1 MSGPLLTN
9 DELRDNERC
18 RREALELIASGEAI
32 GFVGAGLS
40 VELGYPTW
48 PQLSDKL
55 TVLAQEVGSFVPP
68 STSGPARQPE
78 YADAVK
84 EFIRARTGSLDRYLN
99 FLGREF
105 GRRDPAFTRL
115 QADLLRLPLTAV
127 ITSNYE
133 PSLECACAHVY
144 PGEAHP
150 AVTIQEQH
158 AHLVSQFLVALSRKT
173 MPGPIAHL
181 HGSYQNPADMIVA
194 ATDYQVAYGL
204 RIQSAEAPIEGSP
217 SWPLRR
223 RLLWALLASRRL
235 VFFGFS
241 IDDVDFQVMLR
252 SVANDLWNWNES
264 IHYAVMSIGDVD
276 PEATKQRAAQM
287 HRDFGV
293 RVVFYENADRSH
305 SGLSAFV
312 ADALAVCETMGGRGY
327 LQAINRRTDRIARP
341 YEN

>member
-1 MSGPLLTN
+1 MPGPLLTN
-9 DELRDNERC
+9 DEIRDNQC
-18 RREALELIASGEAI
+18 YRREALELIASDEAI

-55 TVLAQEVGSFVPP
+55 TALAQEVGTFVLT
-68 STSGPARQPE
+68 STAGPAQQAE
-78 YADAVK
+78 HADAVK
-84 EFIRARTGSLDRYLN
+84 EFIRAETGSFGRYLN

-115 QADLLRLPLTAV
+115 QADLLRLPLRAL

-144 PGEAHP
+144 PGETHS
-150 AVTIQEQH
+150 AVTIHEEH

-173 MPGPIAHL
+173 VPGPIAYL
-181 HGSYQNPADMIVA
+181 HGSYQDPAGMVVA

-204 RIQSAEAPIEGSP
+204 RAQSAQAPLEGSP

-241 IDDVDFQVMLR
+241 MDDVDFQVMLR

-264 IHYAVMSIGDVD
+264 IHYAVMSIDNVD
-276 PEATKQRAAQM
+276 PEATKKRAALI
-287 HRDFGV
+287 HREFGV
-293 RVVFYENADRSH
+293 RVVFYENADGSH
-305 SGLSAFV
+305 AGVSDFV
-312 ADALAVCETMGGRGY
+312 ADALALCETGERGY

-341 YEN
+341 YED